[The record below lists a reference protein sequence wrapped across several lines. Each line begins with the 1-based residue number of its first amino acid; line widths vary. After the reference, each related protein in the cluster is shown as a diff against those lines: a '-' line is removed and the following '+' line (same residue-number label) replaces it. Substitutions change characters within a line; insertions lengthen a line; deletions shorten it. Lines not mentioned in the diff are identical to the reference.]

1 MQKWYR
7 FDEGLAQLERLEI
20 LIDSPL
26 LKLVAP
32 HLPQHGVRTKPAL
45 ADPAALLVVGAATV
59 IYEADRRA
67 DAELRSHWPHLRRC
81 FDTAGYRVP
90 TTALQARHFR
100 DYRDKVLGGRL
111 PDEVK
116 EVARDLAAE
125 LAMEIGLLPEVDSP
139 WDAPEIGQ
147 IVAADGSWWAAAS
160 KVRTVEESRSKCG
173 IPRVVAD
180 ADPHNKHSWGYNFC
194 FLGVRGEHARQRVML
209 DIAHAQ
215 GQQEMEAVLPAV
227 ARLRA
232 RVGDRFRLFVYDGAM
247 HGVHHQAVRAMGLM
261 ALNKPKGIRKRDQ
274 WRRFRTTEVGAAAA
288 VFELG
293 IDCGERHLFNVA
305 AGMTWELAVQEW
317 LGSVKFKRLRVL
329 EVNEVRRVELD
340 GSSKFELECTVRC
353 KHGHHRV
360 VIDPD
365 ATLPA
370 ITVGKLARDPT
381 RSTKDSAKVN
391 LSEQLRSCQVNTEEF
406 WELYGTRN
414 DIESGN
420 KTMKFDFGLGTRSGS
435 YRVGA
440 HETDLWI
447 HMLLANSL
455 AWREYRQRGWHRSSP
470 SRAA

>member
-1 MQKWYR
+1 MQKWYG
-7 FDEGLAQLERLEI
+7 FDDGVAQIERLEI

-32 HLPQHGVRTKPAL
+32 HLPAHGTRTKPAL
-45 ADPAALLVVGAATV
+45 ADPAALLVVGEATV
-59 IYEADRRA
+59 IFGSDRRA
-67 DAELRSHWPHLRRC
+67 DAELRAHWPHLRAC
-81 FDTAGYRVP
+81 FKGSGYRVP
-90 TTALQARHFR
+90 ATPLLARHFR

-111 PDEVK
+111 PAEVK
-116 EVARDLAAE
+116 ELARDLAAN
-125 LAMEIGLLPEVDSP
+125 LAIEIGLFPEVDSP
-139 WDAPEIGQ
+139 WDAPDFGQ
-147 IVAADGSWWAAAS
+147 VVVADGSWWAAAS
-160 KVRTVEESRSKCG
+160 KVRTVDESRSKHG
-173 IPRVVAD
+173 NPRVVAD

-194 FLGVRGEHARQRVML
+194 FLGVRGEHPRQRVML

-215 GQQEMEAVLPAV
+215 GQHEMEAVLPAV

-274 WRRFRTTEVGAAAA
+274 WKQFRNTDVGAAAA
-288 VFELG
+288 VFELD

-305 AGMTWELAVQEW
+305 AGMTWELAAQEW
-317 LGSVKFKRLRVL
+317 LGSVKFTRLRVL
-329 EVNEVRRVELD
+329 EVNEVRRVEVD
-340 GSSKFELECTVRC
+340 GSFKFELDCTVRC

-360 VIDPD
+360 VINPD
-365 ATLPA
+365 ATFSA
-370 ITVGKLARDPT
+370 ITAGKLARDPI

-406 WELYGTRN
+406 WKLYARRN

-420 KTMKFDFGLGTRSGS
+420 KTMKFDFGLGNRSRS

-440 HETDLWI
+440 HETDPWI

-455 AWREYRQRGWHRSSP
+455 VWREHLQSGRRRSHP
-470 SRAA
+470 ARAA